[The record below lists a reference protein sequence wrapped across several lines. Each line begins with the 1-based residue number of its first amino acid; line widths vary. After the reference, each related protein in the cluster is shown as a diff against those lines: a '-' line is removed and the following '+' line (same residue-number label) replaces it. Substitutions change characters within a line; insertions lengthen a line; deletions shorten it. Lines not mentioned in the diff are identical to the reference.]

1 MLSGAALS
9 LAVSCVMCTLGASR
23 HQVSAMHRALAM
35 LHPSQHDLCNP
46 ATQTAEQGSVLP
58 TTTNTTY
65 RQDCQTLRRSP
76 QRLLQA

>member
-1 MLSGAALS
+1 MLSGAALCLS
-9 LAVSCVMCTLGASR
+9 VSCVMCTLGASR
-23 HQVSAMHRALAM
+23 QVSAIHRALAM
-35 LHPSQHDLCNP
+35 LHPSQYDLCNP

-58 TTTNTTY
+58 TTTNTIY